1 MLCLLFYR
9 HHHDHLNLA
18 FGAIT
23 ITITITITIITFG
36 STRLDFLA
44 TVFKVNVLSF
54 LSRTNKSDAIQTSKQ
69 SNFDSNNQS
78 KTSESRGCS
87 ETCQSSEIIDTLCTY
102 KKKAALGYFWLKPP
116 DTVKLWKLVNLW
128 SLWAKKKY
136 LQERQKDWKQ
146 CKDVDPG
153 STWPLGNQTEWTE
166 AFKQKLEGAVGRKR

>member
-1 MLCLLFYR
+1 MQTRNSGGKLRFPKCLFQGQCSVCFFYR

-18 FGAIT
+18 FGA

-102 KKKAALGYFWLKPP
+102 KKKAALGYF
-116 DTVKLWKLVNLW
+116 
-128 SLWAKKKY
+128 
-136 LQERQKDWKQ
+136 
-146 CKDVDPG
+146 
-153 STWPLGNQTEWTE
+153 
-166 AFKQKLEGAVGRKR
+166 